1 MLRWLSTH
9 NEKMVPEQSRQVWW
23 SISISRKNHPVNQTF
38 RQDRIKATV
47 GKHYGPRMVDQLFGD
62 GDSHAHFRV
71 ILDDEPYR
79 DREKI
84 VLLHCVLWRIFL
96 DGDPILTDDYYVS
109 AGSSVHSIGFD
120 FEGGMATIFNS
131 GEGIGQ
137 FHARFGGEYQCIVSW
152 NPSPENLKLLR
163 VIVAYIADV
172 WTNSTTQFLYHM
184 LITYCQF
191 PSQETQQARAPD
203 PKRLALGQISGSCAF
218 WSTALWLRFAGGW
231 SNVINDLRLNRCAAL
246 VAQVNN
252 NKFPRVWTSIIDMMI
267 RRTVFESSRKPL
279 QSALRNIQFGIIA
292 HHELGTSIKVP
303 PHETGKL
310 GPEVMW
316 DEDSLP
322 NLSDMMPT
330 FPQGSFVAQC
340 RWLSDLTGKFRDSGW
355 DEKMFFK
362 FGLWARTVKE
372 IYAAALYRDTKSADD
387 AFWLL
392 SAVSSL
398 TAYLSQQKDN
408 AIPPRVL
415 VSWRTSFVVVLTIL
429 IEMNIRLGFVWWPE
443 PRHPHTK
450 KERTTINILL
460 RDVPWADAF
469 PREIRSYVIKH
480 LPLAFIAPFTS
491 KPYPSLPADTQTY
504 LENHRLEAFPMNWI
518 APGLFSAQDMSTV
531 FNDDMPINIPLRI
544 IRFTLGFFG
553 AVGYPVSLYKYKF
566 IPDINLVAIK
576 SNTGPKI
583 QIIPHPVKVV
593 DQRMFAYLNTVNV
606 KSILVTIDTMTPSQA
621 PYVCTDRRG
630 VSYAWPALEFLHPPT
645 QALKIKSR
653 QLTNYQA
660 DVLAMLYTIHG
671 FQPNFLT
678 GHDPALQLY
687 LSSDLRQP
695 PARTLFRVFTNKG
708 GKQEYH
714 DVYAALYLNRL
725 IKELSL
731 TEWLTF
737 TTHILTIMD
746 TKILQ
751 QNFIRFSGL
760 PKNAISFAKMKQDA
774 TMITVQLPDD
784 GGTWNIKG
792 NAPRSLVPLTKQF
805 YFIKKQEDR
814 FFRAVPRGDTA
825 TYASVQGQSGSYQL
839 DAKTN
844 TLFLVLE
851 KVKYARVSDVELKLQ
866 EENKVADVDI
876 HLYAREQHPTERV
889 LEYQN
894 IIFNGDQNLRLVT
907 GPKNPDQWFVHS
919 AENKG
924 YLVQNT
930 TRVPAFMARWVLS
943 SGGTSLLYSPENS
956 QWSLLVRDIRSIP
969 YLSMMR
975 ESPWTPGTLKSM
987 DSRQPQKLF
996 EKDQFRSAIATP
1008 VTERCAYHGVSMGDH
1023 HRWVACGRL
1032 TGRGGPATVV
1042 SVTL

>member
-1 MLRWLSTH
+1 MEVAKLPEFNSDDGNFNNPMFWFLFGDASVGADRGSNSKKNLKILQSWLRSEVKP
-9 NEKMVPEQSRQVWW
+9 NETRLVHGAIRTLDRMNEIFSARMNVEVVVDAQ
-23 SISISRKNHPVNQTF
+23 RKNGTRTVKTSLVVDKYFPQNHPVNQTF

-429 IEMNIRLGFVWWPE
+429 IEMNIRLGFVW
-443 PRHPHTK
+443 
-450 KERTTINILL
+450 
-460 RDVPWADAF
+460 
-469 PREIRSYVIKH
+469 
-480 LPLAFIAPFTS
+480 FTGWFCG
-491 KPYPSLPADTQTY
+491 K
-504 LENHRLEAFPMNWI
+504 
-518 APGLFSAQDMSTV
+518 
-531 FNDDMPINIPLRI
+531 
-544 IRFTLGFFG
+544 
-553 AVGYPVSLYKYKF
+553 
-566 IPDINLVAIK
+566 
-576 SNTGPKI
+576 
-583 QIIPHPVKVV
+583 
-593 DQRMFAYLNTVNV
+593 
-606 KSILVTIDTMTPSQA
+606 
-621 PYVCTDRRG
+621 
-630 VSYAWPALEFLHPPT
+630 
-645 QALKIKSR
+645 
-653 QLTNYQA
+653 
-660 DVLAMLYTIHG
+660 
-671 FQPNFLT
+671 
-678 GHDPALQLY
+678 Y
-687 LSSDLRQP
+687 LSTTKL
-695 PARTLFRVFTNKG
+695 V
-708 GKQEYH
+708 
-714 DVYAALYLNRL
+714 
-725 IKELSL
+725 L
-731 TEWLTF
+731 T
-737 TTHILTIMD
+737 
-746 TKILQ
+746 
-751 QNFIRFSGL
+751 
-760 PKNAISFAKMKQDA
+760 
-774 TMITVQLPDD
+774 V
-784 GGTWNIKG
+784 
-792 NAPRSLVPLTKQF
+792 LVP
-805 YFIKKQEDR
+805 
-814 FFRAVPRGDTA
+814 FFSLCVDNH
-825 TYASVQGQSGSYQL
+825 L
-839 DAKTN
+839 N
-844 TLFLVLE
+844 IH
-851 KVKYARVSDVELKLQ
+851 AR
-866 EENKVADVDI
+866 
-876 HLYAREQHPTERV
+876 R
-889 LEYQN
+889 
-894 IIFNGDQNLRLVT
+894 
-907 GPKNPDQWFVHS
+907 KNFVHPIERS
-919 AENKG
+919 NRTMNKPG
-924 YLVQNT
+924 
-930 TRVPAFMARWVLS
+930 F
-943 SGGTSLLYSPENS
+943 
-956 QWSLLVRDIRSIP
+956 VRFDFRTQP
-969 YLSMMR
+969 R
-975 ESPWTPGTLKSM
+975 LKY
-987 DSRQPQKLF
+987 F
-996 EKDQFRSAIATP
+996 
-1008 VTERCAYHGVSMGDH
+1008 
-1023 HRWVACGRL
+1023 
-1032 TGRGGPATVV
+1032 
-1042 SVTL
+1042 